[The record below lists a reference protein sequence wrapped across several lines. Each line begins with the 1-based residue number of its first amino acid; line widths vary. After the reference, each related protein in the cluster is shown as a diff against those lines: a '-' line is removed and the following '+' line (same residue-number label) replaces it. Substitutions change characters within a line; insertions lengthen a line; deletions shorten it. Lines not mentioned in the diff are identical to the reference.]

1 MVGTGTEQL
10 EDVLAELV
18 PEARVARMDRD
29 TTRGPKLQKILDRF
43 RAHEIDVLV
52 GTQMVTKGHDFPKV
66 TLVGVLLA
74 EQLLKLPD
82 FRASERTFQLLTQVG
97 GRAGRHDAPGR
108 VLIQTYRGSHYSIA
122 TAMQY
127 DTERFVAEELRVR
140 RNRGYPPFGR
150 LALIRVDD
158 GEESRA
164 RTAAANV
171 AKQLR
176 FAAEHVEG
184 DVSIVG
190 PVLAPL
196 ERIKGRTR
204 YQVMARCIERSDLH
218 RVVAT
223 VHQMDSKAISSARM
237 IVDIDPLDLL

>member
-29 TTRGPKLQKILDRF
+29 TTRGANLQKLLDRF
-43 RAHEIDVLV
+43 RAQEIDVLV

-97 GRAGRHDAPGR
+97 GRAGRHDSPGR
-108 VLIQTYRGSHYSIA
+108 VLVQTYRGGHYSIA
-122 TAMQY
+122 SAIGY
-127 DTERFVAEELRVR
+127 DTEGFVEQELRMR
-140 RNRGYPPFGR
+140 RVRGYPPYGR

-158 GEESRA
+158 VQEGRA
-164 RTAAANV
+164 RQAANNV
-171 AKQLR
+171 AAQLR
-176 FAAEHVEG
+176 YAADRVSA

-190 PVLAPL
+190 PMLAPL

-204 YQVMARCIERSDLH
+204 YQVLARCVDRTDLH

-223 VHQMDSKAISSARM
+223 VHQLDGKSLSSARM
-237 IVDIDPLDLL
+237 VVDIDPLDLL